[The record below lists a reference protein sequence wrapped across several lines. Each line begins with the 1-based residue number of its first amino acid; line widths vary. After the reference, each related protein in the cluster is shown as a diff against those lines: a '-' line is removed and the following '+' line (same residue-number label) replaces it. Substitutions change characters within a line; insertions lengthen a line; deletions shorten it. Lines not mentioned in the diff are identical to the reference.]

1 MKLFLLSLKDFVP
14 VPNYSV
20 VNKINFSMPYK
31 LHKAKVVLKK
41 NKKIFWTE
49 KDIEEVI
56 QKLESVPGSSKVM
69 LKSMDLI
76 NLHLDSDQRD
86 EILI

>member
-1 MKLFLLSLKDFVP
+1 
-14 VPNYSV
+14 
-20 VNKINFSMPYK
+20 MPYK

-86 EILI
+86 EILICG

>member
-1 MKLFLLSLKDFVP
+1 
-14 VPNYSV
+14 
-20 VNKINFSMPYK
+20 MPYK
-31 LHKAKVVLKK
+31 PHKAKVALNK

-49 KDIEEVI
+49 KDTEEMI
-56 QKLESVPGSSKVM
+56 HKLESVLYGSSKVM

-86 EILI
+86 EILIWG

>member
-1 MKLFLLSLKDFVP
+1 
-14 VPNYSV
+14 
-20 VNKINFSMPYK
+20 MPYK

-69 LKSMDLI
+69 PKSMDLI

>member
-1 MKLFLLSLKDFVP
+1 
-14 VPNYSV
+14 
-20 VNKINFSMPYK
+20 MPYK

-41 NKKIFWTE
+41 NKKISWTE